1 MNRRAFITLLG
12 GAATAWPLR
21 AQKVPLPREMCRRRR
36 PSVMQ
41 YKRSGLVFIG
51 QEAIGATFNVYLL
64 TKGPQRAGNRLLRR
78 CRGIPTPSSEQRLTV
93 AHKDNT
99 LYAHIP

>member
-1 MNRRAFITLLG
+1 MTFRIGRREFIALLG

-51 QEAIGATFNVYLL
+51 SRSDWSDL
-64 TKGPQRAGNRLLRR
+64 
-78 CRGIPTPSSEQRLTV
+78 
-93 AHKDNT
+93 
-99 LYAHIP
+99 